1 MLPEH
6 LIYDELKRQR
16 SEWQPE
22 ALELPLYIP
31 DYEPRREREHESE
44 EETES
49 ERGVIIIDMS

>member
-16 SEWQPE
+16 EEWQPE

-31 DYEPRREREHESE
+31 EHEPHRDDECE
-44 EETES
+44 EEHDDGH
-49 ERGVIIIDMS
+49 GVIIIDMF